1 MTYRIEQLSPELGFG
16 KIVRGLESADIAKES
31 VRTELRRAW
40 VNDGL
45 LVFRDGEISDDFQV
59 GLSLVF
65 GPLERHPVR
74 EIQVEANP
82 DLIRLTSVPGDSTW
96 VEIDGEVGG
105 AWLGWHSDLVYTDTI
120 NHGGLLRALQTT
132 SRGGTTGFIDQIEAY
147 ARLPQAMK
155 DRIEDLSVV
164 YQMGPLDSFP
174 YAWKSKVRVVQLADH
189 ARKALQ
195 RIVPDFPPVA
205 HPLVFAQPETG
216 RKVLNLSPLFARH
229 IEGMQNAE
237 GEALLADLARHILDS
252 PAYHHRWTLGE
263 MVLWDNWRML
273 HSVTLAPVDE
283 TRVMQRT
290 TIAGDYALGRKLS
303 ASPARPAALA

>member
-1 MTYRIEQLSPELGFG
+1 MTYRIEQLSPDLGFG
-16 KIVRGLESADIAKES
+16 KTVRGLRSADISQES
-31 VRTELRRAW
+31 VRGQLRQTW
-40 VNDGL
+40 VDHGL
-45 LVFRDGEISDDFQV
+45 LVFCDGEISDDFQV

-74 EIQVEANP
+74 EIQVEANR

-96 VEIDGEVGG
+96 VEIDGEIGG

-147 ARLPQAMK
+147 ARLPQALK

-174 YAWKSKVRVVQLADH
+174 YAWKSKVRVVQLAEH

-205 HPLVFAQPETG
+205 HPLVFAQPGTG

-229 IEGMQNAE
+229 IEGMQNAD
-237 GEALLADLARHILDS
+237 GDALLADLARHVLDC
-252 PAYHHRWTLGE
+252 PTYHHRWTLNE

-303 ASPARPAALA
+303 ALPARPAALG

>member
-1 MTYRIEQLSPELGFG
+1 MTYRIEQLSPELSFG
-16 KIVRGLESADIAKES
+16 KIVRGLRSADISQES

-59 GLSLVF
+59 GLSHVF
-65 GPLERHPVR
+65 GSLERHPVR
-74 EIQVEANP
+74 EIQVESNP

-120 NHGGLLRALQTT
+120 NHGGLLRALETT

-147 ARLPQAMK
+147 TRLPQSMK

-174 YAWKSKVRVVQLADH
+174 YAWKSKVRVVQLAEH

-205 HPLVFAQPETG
+205 HPLVFTQPETG
-216 RKVLNLSPLFARH
+216 RKVLNLSPLFACY
-229 IEGMQNAE
+229 IEGMQNAD
-237 GEALLADLARHILDS
+237 GDALLADLAGHILDS
-252 PAYHHRWTLGE
+252 PAYHHRWTLAE

-273 HSVTLAPVDE
+273 HSARGVPPGE
-283 TRVMQRT
+283 RRRMRRT
-290 TIAGDYALGRKLS
+290 TIAGDYALGR
-303 ASPARPAALA
+303 REQAA

>member
-1 MTYRIEQLSPELGFG
+1 MTYRIEQLSPELSFG
-16 KIVRGLESADIAKES
+16 KIVRGLQSADIAKES

-40 VNDGL
+40 INDGV
-45 LVFRDGEISDDFQV
+45 LVFRDGEMNVDFQV
-59 GLSLVF
+59 GLSLVY

-74 EIQVEANP
+74 EIQVKANP

-132 SRGGTTGFIDQIEAY
+132 SRGGTTGFIDQIGAY

-155 DRIEDLSVV
+155 DRIEDLSIV

-195 RIVPDFPPVA
+195 RIVPDFPPEA
-205 HPLVFAQPETG
+205 HPRVFAEAGTG
-216 RKVLNLSPLFARH
+216 RNVRTLSPLLARH
-229 IEGMQNAE
+229 SEGIQNAE
-237 GEALLADLARHILDS
+237 GEALRADRALHIHES
-252 PAYHHRWTLGE
+252 PA
-263 MVLWDNWRML
+263 
-273 HSVTLAPVDE
+273 
-283 TRVMQRT
+283 
-290 TIAGDYALGRKLS
+290 
-303 ASPARPAALA
+303 

>member
-1 MTYRIEQLSPELGFG
+1 
-16 KIVRGLESADIAKES
+16 
-31 VRTELRRAW
+31 
-40 VNDGL
+40 
-45 LVFRDGEISDDFQV
+45 
-59 GLSLVF
+59 
-65 GPLERHPVR
+65 
-74 EIQVEANP
+74 
-82 DLIRLTSVPGDSTW
+82 
-96 VEIDGEVGG
+96 
-105 AWLGWHSDLVYTDTI
+105 VYTDTI

-147 ARLPQAMK
+147 TRLPQALK

-174 YAWKSKVRVVQLADH
+174 HAWKSKVRVVQLAEH

-195 RIVPDFPPVA
+195 RIHPDFPPVA
-205 HPLVFAQPETG
+205 HPLVFPQPETG

-237 GEALLADLARHILDS
+237 GDALLADLAGHILDC
-252 PAYHHRWTLGE
+252 PAYHHRWTLGD

-283 TRVMQRT
+283 MRVMQRT

-303 ASPARPAALA
+303 APPARPAAFG

>member
-1 MTYRIEQLSPELGFG
+1 MTYRIEQLSPELSFG
-16 KIVRGLESADIAKES
+16 KIVRGLSCRDISEEP
-31 VRTELRRAW
+31 VRIELRRAW
-40 VNDGL
+40 VSEGL

-59 GLSLVF
+59 SLSRIF

-74 EIQVEANP
+74 EIQVESNP
-82 DLIRLTSVPGDSTW
+82 DLIRLSSVPGDSTW

-120 NHGGLLRALQTT
+120 NHGGLLRALKTP

-147 ARLPQAMK
+147 RRLPQSMK

-174 YAWKSKVRVVQLADH
+174 HAWKSKVRVVQLAES

-205 HPLVFAQPETG
+205 HPLVFTQPETG
-216 RKVLNLSPLFARH
+216 RKVLNLSPLFARY
-229 IEGMQNAE
+229 IEDMQNAD
-237 GEALLADLARHILDS
+237 GEALLADLARHVLDS

-283 TRVMQRT
+283 MRVMQRT
-290 TIAGDYALGRKLS
+290 TIAGDYALGRKLG
-303 ASPARPAALA
+303 ASRVRPAVSA

>member
-1 MTYRIEQLSPELGFG
+1 M
-16 KIVRGLESADIAKES
+16 
-31 VRTELRRAW
+31 
-40 VNDGL
+40 
-45 LVFRDGEISDDFQV
+45 
-59 GLSLVF
+59 
-65 GPLERHPVR
+65 
-74 EIQVEANP
+74 
-82 DLIRLTSVPGDSTW
+82 
-96 VEIDGEVGG
+96 
-105 AWLGWHSDLVYTDTI
+105 
-120 NHGGLLRALQTT
+120 RALQTT

-147 ARLPQAMK
+147 TRLPQAMK
-155 DRIEDLSVV
+155 DRVEDLSVV

-205 HPLVFAQPETG
+205 HPLVFTQPETG

-229 IEGMQNAE
+229 IEGMQNAD
-237 GEALLADLARHILDS
+237 GDALLADLARHILDS

-303 ASPARPAALA
+303 ASPARCRVGMSRLDAVASNPQGHRDA